1 MTNDNFTE
9 AARAEADRRM
19 READFVTSGDMVR
32 AHGFTQGAEWART
45 HLAAQ
50 EPTEAEVDAGMAS
63 AAQSMPAAWWGGT
76 EWRRYVEE
84 ILSAASASRR
94 DEEKR

>member
-1 MTNDNFTE
+1 MTADPFTE
-9 AARAEADRRM
+9 AAHRDRDPSVAGENNRAW
-19 READFVTSGDMVR
+19 FV
-32 AHGFTQGAEWART
+32 AGAEWQ
-45 HLAAQ
+45 AAQ
-50 EPTEAEVDAGMAS
+50 EPTTAEVDAGMAA

-84 ILSAASASRR
+84 ILSAASATRR